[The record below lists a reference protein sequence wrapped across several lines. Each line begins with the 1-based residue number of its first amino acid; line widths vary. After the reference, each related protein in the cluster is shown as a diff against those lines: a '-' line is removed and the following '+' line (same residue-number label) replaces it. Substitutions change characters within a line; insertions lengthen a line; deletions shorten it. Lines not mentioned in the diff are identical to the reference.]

1 MSLKIHQVGVSLSAA
16 IASLA
21 LLTTPAFALTDT
33 NLDAVGIRG
42 TATLADQEIVSTGGT
57 MPDNPSQP
65 LPDSVSDEIA
75 DDATVVSE
83 DLAMDEDG
91 TVRDIESGTVITGPD
106 LVGTTDT
113 QADPLAKT
121 DGESF
126 IPVSAAEVREAVD
139 DSDTVEQSA
148 ARSSAAMGTQGTVRT
163 VALDNNIYGA
173 YWGTYSNAPA
183 FFEAD
188 DTLFAQHAKGVV
200 DVSEWQ
206 GTIDWAAA
214 KADGV
219 EGAIIR
225 LAYGWGNGFDADAVR
240 NINECKRLGIPF
252 GIYVYSYAY
261 DAACGSAEGANTV
274 SLLQQAGVSPNDLS
288 YPVYYDLENWTWTGH
303 TPPTSPAVYD
313 GIVNAWYAQLQSAGY
328 TNLSVYSYTSYLN
341 SALNSA
347 NIRSKTRW
355 VASYGARTNFGYS
368 SNDRGWQYTSSGTV
382 NGITGNVDLNAFGV
396 KDWPGNDGSATP
408 PVSDPGQDGEPA
420 PVITCNDTA
429 VYRVYNRNSGLHHYT
444 TSDAERVQ
452 LVAAGWSDEGTAFC
466 AVGSGD
472 DGTSVYRLYNP
483 NDGNHMYTID
493 GKERRDLINAG
504 WNNEGVG
511 WQIPADG
518 NVPVYRLYN
527 PGSGEHIYTTN
538 FAEYQRVGTA
548 GWHQEGIA
556 WYSL

>member
-1 MSLKIHQVGVSLSAA
+1 M
-16 IASLA
+16 
-21 LLTTPAFALTDT
+21 
-33 NLDAVGIRG
+33 
-42 TATLADQEIVSTGGT
+42 
-57 MPDNPSQP
+57 
-65 LPDSVSDEIA
+65 
-75 DDATVVSE
+75 
-83 DLAMDEDG
+83 
-91 TVRDIESGTVITGPD
+91 
-106 LVGTTDT
+106 
-113 QADPLAKT
+113 
-121 DGESF
+121 
-126 IPVSAAEVREAVD
+126 
-139 DSDTVEQSA
+139 
-148 ARSSAAMGTQGTVRT
+148 
-163 VALDNNIYGA
+163 
-173 YWGTYSNAPA
+173 
-183 FFEAD
+183 
-188 DTLFAQHAKGVV
+188 
-200 DVSEWQ
+200 
-206 GTIDWAAA
+206 
-214 KADGV
+214 
-219 EGAIIR
+219 
-225 LAYGWGNGFDADAVR
+225 
-240 NINECKRLGIPF
+240 
-252 GIYVYSYAY
+252 
-261 DAACGSAEGANTV
+261 
-274 SLLQQAGVSPNDLS
+274 
-288 YPVYYDLENWTWTGH
+288 
-303 TPPTSPAVYD
+303 
-313 GIVNAWYAQLQSAGY
+313 
-328 TNLSVYSYTSYLN
+328 YSYTSYLN

-382 NGITGNVDLNAFGV
+382 YGITGNVDLNAFGV
-396 KDWPGNDGSATP
+396 RDWPGNDESATP

-472 DGTSVYRLYNP
+472 DGTSVYGLYNP